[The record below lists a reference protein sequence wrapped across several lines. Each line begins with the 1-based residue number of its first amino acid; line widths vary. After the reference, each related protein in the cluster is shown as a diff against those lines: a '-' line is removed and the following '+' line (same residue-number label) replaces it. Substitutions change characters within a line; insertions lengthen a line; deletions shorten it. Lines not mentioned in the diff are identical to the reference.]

1 MYDFSKIDGW
11 DSLTSRQKSFCLA
24 FLRCGNA
31 SEAARQAG
39 YSCKNADAQGAKLK
53 ANAVIRCCIDELR
66 KQSFAA
72 EAVSA
77 EEAEAILSRI
87 ARGRLGDVVTSSG
100 SLLLDQDRGSLA
112 SVSMAESAKGSS
124 VSVKMRD
131 PVAAL
136 SLLAKLK
143 GWGDKSDAA
152 TVQVGGVTF
161 SFDFKREGEA

>member
-1 MYDFSKIDGW
+1 M
-11 DSLTSRQKSFCLA
+11 
-24 FLRCGNA
+24 
-31 SEAARQAG
+31 
-39 YSCKNADAQGAKLK
+39 K
-53 ANAVIRCCIDELR
+53 ANAVIRCCIEELR
-66 KQSFAA
+66 KQTFAA

-87 ARGRLGDVVTSSG
+87 ARGRLGDVVTPSG